1 MKVLDIRFLHHEKIL
16 SFLVSKMYVLFQ
28 YDNFFERSHGLKR
41 ARYTFTRFPSFHLK
55 RHFETKESIQ
65 FIKEISGI
73 SLMFTKR
80 SVFSATNGFSR
91 NKIFCFYWNR
101 SSHWKTH
108 WNLAIEFEI
117 LSRSISTSGGKD
129 HRPVRWRKS
138 HWWKSRFRLW
148 NSLATWLL

>member
-1 MKVLDIRFLHHEKIL
+1 
-16 SFLVSKMYVLFQ
+16 MYVLFQ
-28 YDNFFERSHGLKR
+28 YNIFFERYHGLKR
-41 ARYTFTRFPSFHLK
+41 ARYIFTRFSPFHLK

-91 NKIFCFYWNR
+91 NKNFCFYWDR

-108 WNLAIEFEI
+108 WNLAIEFEM

-138 HWWKSRFRLW
+138 HWWKSRFTVCYDVIGQF
-148 NSLATWLL
+148 AIVTF